1 MFNTGATLPEYA
13 TVQVGVIVTQTT
25 SSKLQYMP
33 PKEDIY
39 LTAGSYRDIEFGI
52 KNIWAE
58 KLTDLEVSLSTSTP
72 YINVV
77 DGQIYSREK
86 LEVNDSLTLS
96 PRLYIGENALPTDY
110 MLTATA
116 YYQDME
122 GNRYHQSF
130 NIPMTLESVGPPRV
144 TRVTIDNIKTEPNS
158 IQPGDQF
165 TLTLDVEANG
175 AMAYDV
181 TATLIFSPM
190 DPLSPL
196 TPTVIRLGDI
206 GSSEKKKVNYR
217 LLVDGAIPAGQYPL
231 TVTMSYTSSKGIP
244 AAITE
249 TVTIL
254 VEGIIDFDL
263 LERDLLELVRG
274 EESEIDLNLLLI
286 GTQSVRFVDIELLP
300 DQVFSELSGGEE
312 YIGAVDPDSPI
323 PFDLNVNVEDD
334 ATLGEHVMKLRVS
347 YTDHLNQRHEDDL
360 QLTLNIVE
368 PTQVLESQTGLRG
381 FWLWLRRLFGLT
393 P

>member
-1 MFNTGATLPEYA
+1 
-13 TVQVGVIVTQTT
+13 
-25 SSKLQYMP
+25 MP

-39 LTAGSYRDIEFGI
+39 LTAGSYRSIEFGI
-52 KNIWAE
+52 KNIWDE

-72 YINVV
+72 YINIV

-116 YYQDME
+116 YYQDKE
-122 GNRYHQSF
+122 ENRYHQSF

-144 TRVTIDNIKTEPNS
+144 TRVTIDNIKTEPNA

-165 TLTLDVEANG
+165 TLTLDVMANG

-206 GSSEKKKVNYR
+206 GSNEKKQVNYR

-323 PFDLNVNVEDD
+323 PFDLNVYVEES

-381 FWLWLRRLFGLT
+381 FWIWLRRLFGLT